1 MNERTHTD
9 ALRDA
14 SADLADELEQ
24 LADALDDGDATADD
38 VRDCYRMLAATMVE
52 LEDAGSMRD
61 VIDDTSSRSRAID
74 EARRAIHHLSTDAGS
89 PALTSLVAA
98 AEHTEA
104 AYSAD

>member
-1 MNERTHTD
+1 MNDRTHTD
-9 ALRDA
+9 ALRDT
-14 SADLADELEQ
+14 STDLAEQLDE
-24 LADALDDGDATADD
+24 LADALDAGDATGDD
-38 VRDCYRMLAATMVE
+38 VRECYRMLAATMVE

-61 VIDDTSSRSRAID
+61 VIDDTTSRSRAID
-74 EARRAIHHLSTDAGS
+74 EARRAIYQLSTDDGS